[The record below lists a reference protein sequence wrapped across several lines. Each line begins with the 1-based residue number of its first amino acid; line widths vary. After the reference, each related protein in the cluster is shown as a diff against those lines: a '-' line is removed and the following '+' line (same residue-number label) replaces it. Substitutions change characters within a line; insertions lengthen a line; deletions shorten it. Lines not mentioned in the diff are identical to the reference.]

1 MAAERV
7 ADPHRLLVRSDAV
20 MALPFGIMSEVP
32 C

>member
-7 ADPHRLLVRSDAV
+7 ADPHRLLVRNAAV